1 MTDPARHAELIDPI
15 RLPGERIVWSG
26 APVPER
32 VPGWP
37 EAVAGIAALGLI
49 GFALDRIGQARRLSN
64 AFAGGPFEDFMTGL
78 RWADL
83 WPWAALAAGLLVLA
97 GLAHGWWLAGRTS
110 YHLSPTRVFIVT
122 RGLMGPHVTA
132 ATLVPGGAIQVAR
145 RGRAGTIR
153 IATETGF
160 VAFRALAEPA
170 LADALHR
177 LRRIGREA
185 SVQEEM
191 GGIF

>member
-26 APVPER
+26 APVP
-32 VPGWP
+32 GWVLGWS

-49 GFALDRIGQARRLSN
+49 GFGIDRIGEARRLSR
-64 AFAGGPFEDFMTGL
+64 AFAGGPFEDFVGGMQVS
-78 RWADL
+78 DL
-83 WPWAALAAGLLVLA
+83 WPWAALVAGVALLAL
-97 GLAHGWWLAGRTS
+97 LAHGWWLAGRTS
-110 YHLSPTRVFIVT
+110 YHLSPTRVFIVR
-122 RGLMGPHVTA
+122 RGLTGPHVTA
-132 ATLVPGGAIQVAR
+132 ATLVPGGAIEVAR

-191 GGIF
+191 GGVF

>member
-32 VPGWP
+32 MLGWP
-37 EAVAGIAALGLI
+37 ELVAAVVALGMI
-49 GFALDRIGQARRLSN
+49 GFGIDRIGQARRLSN
-64 AFAGGPFEDFMTGL
+64 AFAGGPFEDFVGGMRL
-78 RWADL
+78 SDL
-83 WPWAALAAGLLVLA
+83 WPWAALAAGLGLLVFLIHA
-97 GLAHGWWLAGRTS
+97 WWLAGRTS
-110 YHLSPTRVFIVT
+110 YHLSPARVFIVW
-122 RGLMGPHVTA
+122 RGLTGPHVTA
-132 ATLVPGGAIQVAR
+132 ATLVPGGAIGVAR
-145 RGRAGTIR
+145 QGKAGTIS
-153 IATETGF
+153 IATDTGF